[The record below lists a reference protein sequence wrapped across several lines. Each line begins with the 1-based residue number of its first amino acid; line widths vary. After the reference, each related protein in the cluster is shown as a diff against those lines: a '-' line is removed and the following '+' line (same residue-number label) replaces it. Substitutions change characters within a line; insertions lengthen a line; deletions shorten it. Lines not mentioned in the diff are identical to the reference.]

1 MELKEL
7 MGSFAAGVGLGEAE
21 PDDAGGYTL
30 VIDDMTVSF
39 LELSET
45 QELMTVSRVGE
56 LPDEGAEHVYRL
68 LMEAMFRDD
77 GSGGAIFSLEPGSK
91 RIWVHRRD
99 SLATMDDSGFRSMLE
114 RFVNGMEEWRRLVG
128 GLSDL
133 APKLAEAKE
142 SVGLEDRA
150 LSMSANGFIRI

>member
-7 MGSFAAGVGLGEAE
+7 MKTFAAAAGLGE
-21 PDDAGGYTL
+21 PVTDDAGGYTL
-30 VIDDMTVSF
+30 VIGDMTGSF
-39 LELSET
+39 QERTET

-56 LPDEGAEHVYRL
+56 LPDEGAKHVYRL
-68 LMEAMFRDD
+68 LMEAMFRDN

-99 SLATMDDSGFRSMLE
+99 SLATMDDEGFRSMLE

-128 GLSDL
+128 GLSEL
-133 APKLAEAKE
+133 APKLAEAKGMAEGSELPIE
-142 SVGLEDRA
+142 S
-150 LSMSANGFIRI
+150 SAFLRV